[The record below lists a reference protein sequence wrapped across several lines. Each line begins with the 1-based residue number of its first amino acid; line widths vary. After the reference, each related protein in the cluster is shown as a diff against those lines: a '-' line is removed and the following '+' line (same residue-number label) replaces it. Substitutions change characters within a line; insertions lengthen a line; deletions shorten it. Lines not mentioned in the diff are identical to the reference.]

1 MTIHASH
8 GARLV
13 CAPRP
18 EHLVALGVTRQAGS
32 VPFVDRGVRVLGK
45 PNCDGVF
52 PTSGVNMG
60 FAGPVASLAA
70 KLFLRGLGM
79 HHHGVAHDGV
89 LKALLLIGVAS
100 DAYLAA
106 DVV

>member
-1 MTIHASH
+1 
-8 GARLV
+8 
-13 CAPRP
+13 
-18 EHLVALGVTRQAGS
+18 
-32 VPFVDRGVRVLGK
+32 
-45 PNCDGVF
+45 
-52 PTSGVNMG
+52 MG
-60 FAGPVASLAA
+60 FAGPMASLAA